1 MDKQKIYEI
10 VYFLKSTKGIDFSGY
25 RLQILERRIQ
35 KRFYYTNTENFNE
48 YYEYLRN
55 SPAELNNL
63 FDVLALN
70 VSHFFRNAL
79 TFELLRK
86 KIIPEIL
93 NKKKIQNENNI
104 RIWSAGCANGDEP
117 YSVAIICKEFLD
129 RKENNF
135 QINLFATDFD
145 EKSLNKGRKGIYK
158 ASSLRNIK
166 YGILNKYF
174 VAEDDNFILSDEIKK
189 MVRFSFFDLV
199 NKHSRFPSESIY
211 GGFDIVFCRNVL
223 IYYDIEIQ
231 KLIFDRLYNSLNQN
245 GYLILG
251 EAETIIKDYKYSFRR
266 ENNYCKIYVK
276 SD

>member
-1 MDKQKIYEI
+1 M
-10 VYFLKSTKGIDFSGY
+10 KSKKGFDFSGY
-25 RLQILERRIQ
+25 RLQILERRIR
-35 KRFYYTNTENFNE
+35 KRFYYTNTENFHE
-48 YYEYLRN
+48 YFEHLVN
-55 SPAELNNL
+55 NPSELNNL

-86 KIIPEIL
+86 KIIPDIL
-93 NKKKIQNENNI
+93 SKKKLHNENNI

-117 YSVAIICKEFLD
+117 YSVAIIFKELLD
-129 RKENNF
+129 RNETNF
-135 QINLFATDFD
+135 QIDLFATDFD
-145 EKSLNKGRKGIYK
+145 EKSLNEGRKGIYK
-158 ASSLRNIK
+158 ASSLKNIK

-174 VAEDDNFILSDEIKK
+174 VAERDYFILNDEIKK
-189 MVRFSFFDLV
+189 MVRFSSFDLV
-199 NKHSRFPSESIY
+199 NEHNRFPSESIY

-231 KLIFDRLYNSLNQN
+231 KLIFDRLYNSLNHN

-251 EAETIIKDYKYSFRR
+251 EAENIIEKYKYSFKR